1 MESNKYL
8 EDIVSIKSMMRK
20 SSRFMSLSG
29 LSGILA
35 GIYALIGAFVAHNIL
50 TTEQLTTGGA
60 RYASVVGLINAYLA
74 HPSGTKLFL
83 VALVVL
89 VAAVVTG
96 IILTIRKAK
105 KHEEKI
111 WDPSSRR
118 LLINF
123 SIPLLTGG
131 AFCMVLLQYGLIGL
145 VAPCTLIFYG
155 LALINASK
163 FTLGDI
169 KYLGLANVIIG
180 LISTQFIGYGL
191 YFWALG
197 FGVLHI
203 IYGSVMYIKYD
214 VKKE

>member
-8 EDIVSIKSMMRK
+8 EDIVSIKSMMSK

-35 GIYALIGAFVAHNIL
+35 GVYALIGALVAHNIL
-50 TTEQLTTGGA
+50 TTEQLTSGGA
-60 RYASVVGLINAYLA
+60 RYASVVGLIEAFIA
-74 HPSGTKLFL
+74 HPSGGKLFL
-83 VALVVL
+83 VACIVL
-89 VAAVVTG
+89 IAAVVTG
-96 IILTIRKAK
+96 IILTVRKAK
-105 KHEEKI
+105 KHQEKI

-118 LLINF
+118 LLIHF
-123 SIPLLTGG
+123 AIPLFTGG
-131 AFCMVLLQYGLIGL
+131 VFCVVLLQYGLIGL

-197 FGVLHI
+197 FGIFHI
-203 IYGSVMYIKYD
+203 IYGTKMYLKHDI
-214 VKKE
+214 KKE

>member
-8 EDIVSIKSMMRK
+8 EDIVSIKSMMSK

-35 GIYALIGAFVAHNIL
+35 GIYALIGALVAHNIL
-50 TTEQLTTGGA
+50 TTEQLTSGGA

-74 HPSGTKLFL
+74 HPSGAKLFL
-83 VALVVL
+83 VGCIVL
-89 VAAVVTG
+89 MAAVVTG

-118 LLINF
+118 LLIHF
-123 SIPLLTGG
+123 SIPLFTGG
-131 AFCMVLLQYGLIGL
+131 VFCVVLLQYGLIGL

-180 LISTQFIGYGL
+180 LVSTQYIGYGL

-197 FGVLHI
+197 FGVFHI
-203 IYGSVMYIKYD
+203 IYGTKMYLKHD
-214 VKKE
+214 MNKK

>member
-8 EDIVSIKSMMRK
+8 EDIVSIKSMMSK

-35 GIYALIGAFVAHNIL
+35 GIYALIGALVAHNIL
-50 TTEQLTTGGA
+50 TTEQLTSGGA
-60 RYASVVGLINAYLA
+60 RYASVVGLMNAYLA
-74 HPSGTKLFL
+74 HPSGAKLFL
-83 VALVVL
+83 VACIVL
-89 VAAVVTG
+89 IAAVITG
-96 IILTIRKAK
+96 IILTARKAK

-111 WDPSSRR
+111 WDHSSKR
-118 LLINF
+118 LLIHF
-123 SIPLLTGG
+123 AIPLFTGG
-131 AFCMVLLQYGLIGL
+131 AFCVVLLQYGLIGL

-180 LISTQFIGYGL
+180 LVSTQYIGYGL
-191 YFWALG
+191 YFWSLG
-197 FGVLHI
+197 FGVFHI
-203 IYGSVMYIKYD
+203 IYGTKMYLKHDIK
-214 VKKE
+214 KK

>member
-8 EDIVSIKSMMRK
+8 EDIASIKSMMTK
-20 SSRFMSLSG
+20 SSRFLSLSG

-35 GIYALIGAFVAHNIL
+35 GIYALIGAGVAYNIL
-50 TTEQLTTGGA
+50 TTEQLTSDGA
-60 RYASVVGLINAYLA
+60 RYSTIAGLINAYLV
-74 HPSGTKLFL
+74 HPSGTKLVIVGL
-83 VALVVL
+83 IVL
-89 VAAVVTG
+89 LAAVLTG
-96 IILTIRKAK
+96 VLLTVRKAK
-105 KHEEKI
+105 KHNEKI

-123 SIPLLTGG
+123 AIPLATGG
-131 AFCMVLLQYGLIGL
+131 AFCVVLLQYGLIGL

-180 LISTQFIGYGL
+180 LISTQYIGYGI

-203 IYGSVMYIKYD
+203 FYGALMYFKYD
-214 VKKE
+214 RK

>member
-8 EDIVSIKSMMRK
+8 EDIVSIKSMMSK

-29 LSGILA
+29 LSGILS
-35 GIYALIGAFVAHNIL
+35 GIYALIGALVAHNIL
-50 TTEQLTTGGA
+50 TTEQLTSGGV

-74 HPSGTKLFL
+74 QPSGGKLFL

-89 VAAVVTG
+89 IAAIVTG
-96 IILTIRKAK
+96 VILTARKAK

-111 WDPSSRR
+111 WDASSKR
-118 LLINF
+118 LLIHF
-123 SIPLLTGG
+123 AIPLLTGG
-131 AFCMVLLQYGLIGL
+131 AFCLVLLQYGLIGL

-169 KYLGLANVIIG
+169 KYLGLTNVILG
-180 LISTQFIGYGL
+180 LISTQFIGYGI

-203 IYGSVMYIKYD
+203 IYGSMMYLKYD
-214 VKKE
+214 IKKE

>member
-8 EDIVSIKSMMRK
+8 EDIVSIKSMMSK

-29 LSGILA
+29 FSGVLA
-35 GIYALIGAFVAHNIL
+35 GIYALIGAFIAHNIL
-50 TTEQLTTGGA
+50 TTEQLTSGGA
-60 RYASVVGLINAYLA
+60 RYASVVGLIKAYLTQG
-74 HPSGTKLFL
+74 SGAKLL
-83 VALVVL
+83 WVGLIVL
-89 VAAVVTG
+89 FAAVSTG

-123 SIPLLTGG
+123 IIPLLTGG
-131 AFCMVLLQYGLIGL
+131 AFCLVLLQYGLIGL

-180 LISTQFIGYGL
+180 LISTQYIGYGI

-203 IYGSVMYIKYD
+203 IYGTIMYIKYD
-214 VKKE
+214 LKKK